1 MNLVADESVDFRIV
15 RALRIAGLEV
25 FAIAE
30 QEPSIADENV
40 LDIAVRLG
48 LPLLTEDKDFG
59 ELVFRLR
66 LPHQGIILLRMVT
79 ISYEKRP
86 LLAASI
92 ILERF
97 SELADAF
104 SVFDGFHLRI
114 RPKIQF

>member
-15 RALRIAGLEV
+15 AHLRDAGLEV

-30 QEPSIADENV
+30 QEPSIADEDV
-40 LDIAVRLG
+40 LKIAVNFG

-66 LPHQGIILLRMVT
+66 LPHRGVILLRMAA

-86 LLAASI
+86 IKAASI
-92 ILERF
+92 IMEHF
-97 SELADAF
+97 SELVDSF

-114 RPKIQF
+114 RPGKEF